1 MKKNLL
7 GIFLTISV
15 VFVACAAQKNTP
27 AKEDMTYMQMLRS
40 SCFGTCPSYSVEV
53 YDNGLVRYT
62 GRIFVPD
69 SGVYEKNIGA
79 AKAQELL
86 SKFKEY
92 RIDTLAA
99 NYDMRVADL
108 PGINYTFKFG
118 NKTQQVSNAHFGP
131 AFLRDLAKEV
141 DIDVL
146 NRPGHDAPKLDKTWK
161 KTSSIA
167 K

>member
-7 GIFLTISV
+7 GIFLIITV
-15 VFVACAAQKNTP
+15 VFVACAAQKKTSSNT
-27 AKEDMTYMQMLRS
+27 DLTYLRMYRS

-62 GRIFVPD
+62 GRLFVPD

-79 AKAQELL
+79 AKAQQLF

-92 RIDTLAA
+92 RIDTLAS
-99 NYDMRVADL
+99 NYDMQVADL
-108 PGINYTFKFG
+108 PGVNYTFNYG
-118 NKTQQVSNAHFGP
+118 GKTKEVSNAHFGP
-131 AFLRDLAKEV
+131 AFLRTLAKEV
-141 DIDVL
+141 DMDIL
-146 NRPGHDAPKLDKTWK
+146 NRTGHDAPQLDKTWK
-161 KTSSIA
+161 LTSSVA